1 VSLVYVNL
9 GFLVGSLHGDNVG
22 ESWVKSGVFSDF
34 TNLRFQE
41 ADGNSATFLSI
52 PDPVFSAV
60 WALALI
66 AVGIWGVHENRRFV
80 VNTAA
85 VFGSILFYTK
95 FFEYYSITDS
105 LAWMFVGIFSIVI
118 ALGFWKYN
126 RLATRPA
133 ST

>member
-1 VSLVYVNL
+1 
-9 GFLVGSLHGDNVG
+9 
-22 ESWVKSGVFSDF
+22 
-34 TNLRFQE
+34 
-41 ADGNSATFLSI
+41 
-52 PDPVFSAV
+52 V

-80 VNTAA
+80 VNTGA

-95 FFEYYSITDS
+95 FFEYYGITDS

-133 ST
+133 STLS